1 MSDRALIL
9 LFAFAVIGVSF
20 GIGWWAKRKAASPQA
35 YFGGTALFG
44 PVAIALSSMAAVASA
59 FALVGVPGLIYSSG
73 NTMVLWMI
81 GSPAF
86 ALGYLMLGKKVRAM
100 AEVGPVASLGD
111 ISDLRF
117 NKHGGI
123 KALLS
128 VVLFVGCVA
137 YLASQIKACTA
148 LFVHLLEWNEW
159 AWGQWVAG
167 FAIFGVL
174 TIYTVMSGEVGGILT
189 QAFQGFIMVVAG
201 LIMTVAFFVMAGGF
215 GPVLEAVSSAGTIAS
230 EAGTRTFTP
239 DLLNAWGTLPGSVAL
254 AWVVIPV
261 LGVICQPQVITRMY
275 ALKNP
280 RDLPKMGL
288 YVTIAHMI
296 VAFMVVA
303 VGYAALYM
311 VARGEI
317 PPLAQPD
324 QAIFVFADHLG
335 LYAQLFVYTAVLAA
349 AMSTS
354 SLFLSLSGG
363 IISRDLPSALRLS
376 ISPERQV
383 TVSRVT
389 VFALGIGA
397 IIFALTSGDMVAILG
412 TFGFGALMSAT
423 LPVFVIGL
431 LWKGASSQGVFA
443 GLIASLGCNLFA
455 VGVKVVEAIAAPWR
469 FTWPGGLPWY
479 VHAVAITAVV
489 SIAVSLFTR
498 GATGPALDRR
508 VEAVIDL

>member
-1 MSDRALIL
+1 
-9 LFAFAVIGVSF
+9 
-20 GIGWWAKRKAASPQA
+20 
-35 YFGGTALFG
+35 
-44 PVAIALSSMAAVASA
+44 
-59 FALVGVPGLIYSSG
+59 
-73 NTMVLWMI
+73 
-81 GSPAF
+81 
-86 ALGYLMLGKKVRAM
+86 
-100 AEVGPVASLGD
+100 
-111 ISDLRF
+111 
-117 NKHGGI
+117 
-123 KALLS
+123 
-128 VVLFVGCVA
+128 
-137 YLASQIKACTA
+137 
-148 LFVHLLEWNEW
+148 
-159 AWGQWVAG
+159 
-167 FAIFGVL
+167 VL

-215 GPVLEAVSSAGTIAS
+215 GPVLEAVSTAGTITS
-230 EAGTRTFTP
+230 DGGSRTFTP

-311 VARGEI
+311 VARGVI

-363 IISRDLPSALRLS
+363 IISRDLPSALRLV
-376 ISPERQV
+376 ITPERQV

-443 GLIASLGCNLFA
+443 GLLASLLCNVFA
-455 VGVKVVEAIAAPWR
+455 LGVKVAEAAASPWR
-469 FTWPGGLPWY
+469 FPWPGGLPWY

-489 SIAVSLFTR
+489 AIAVSLFTR
-498 GATGPALDRR
+498 GATGATLDRR